1 MRKSSVLLLLLL
13 FSTVPLI
20 FIGCPNGIEPFLPLE
35 NHEVRASIADYGQ
48 FDSKDANGALQDGN
62 YILKAPVLGTSGS
75 DTLVITLVI
84 PAKTQTP
91 YTVDV
96 ANDAAA
102 VIDYCVQQSS
112 GTCIDYDARQGLGSG
127 SITVNSI
134 TSGTSGQIVEGT
146 FSGTLVANNG
156 SGDKKYITNGEF
168 KVVVN

>member
-1 MRKSSVLLLLLL
+1 MRKYSVVFLVLLVI
-13 FSTVPLI
+13 SPLV
-20 FIGCPNGIEPFLPLE
+20 FIGCPNGLEPLLPLE
-35 NHEVRASIADYGQ
+35 SHEVRASIADYGQ
-48 FDSKDANGALQDGN
+48 FDSKDATGALQDGN
-62 YILKAPVLGTSGS
+62 YILKAPILGTSGS

-96 ANDAAA
+96 ASDPAA

-127 SITVNSI
+127 SITVNSV